1 MKEIFLISI
10 ILFLIV
16 ICALMLIKDKKKN
29 KKKKTTKGHNTG
41 EQLTVDKDADNKKA
55 KLFNRKPKSINFNE
69 GKSHTGQGIIG
80 GQLKKQK
87 KLDELKKPIGW
98 IQAQS
103 YDEDVKSSNVSKYV
117 HEEEIKDI
125 QNINSDTVTISS
137 SKSKPSILVVDDSI
151 TVLKLISTLLV
162 KINYDIITKEDGSAA
177 LDYLNMTHRLPDLII
192 TDLEMPKM
200 AGNELVKII
209 RKDPKFKNT
218 PILIVSGNPTP
229 HIYLFEDGLV
239 NGIIQKPFNKDDFM
253 SQVKYLINN

>member
-10 ILFLIV
+10 ILFLII
-16 ICALMLIKDKKKN
+16 ICALMLIRDKKK
-29 KKKKTTKGHNTG
+29 KKKKTIKKHNTG
-41 EQLTVDKDADNKKA
+41 EQLTVDKDVENKKA
-55 KLFNRKPKSINFNE
+55 KSFYRKAKSINFNE

-80 GQLKKQK
+80 GQIKKQK
-87 KLDELKKPIGW
+87 QHDELKKPIGW

-103 YDEDVKSSNVSKYV
+103 YDDDVKSSNVSRYV
-117 HEEEIKDI
+117 HEEATSDN
-125 QNINSDTVTISS
+125 QNYHSDTVNIHSI
-137 SKSKPSILVVDDSI
+137 KSKPSILVVDDSI

-177 LDYLNMTHRLPDLII
+177 LDYLNMTNRLPDLII

-209 RKDPKFKNT
+209 RKDQKFKNT
-218 PILIVSGNPTP
+218 PILIVSGNPAP

-239 NGIIQKPFNKDDFM
+239 NGIIQKPFNKEDFM
-253 SQVKYLINN
+253 TQVKYLINN